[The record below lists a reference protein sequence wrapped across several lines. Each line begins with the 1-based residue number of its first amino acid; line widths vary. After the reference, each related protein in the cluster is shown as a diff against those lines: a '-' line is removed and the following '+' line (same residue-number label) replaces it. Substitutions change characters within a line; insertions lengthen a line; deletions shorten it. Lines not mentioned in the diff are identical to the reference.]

1 MKVAFNDYY
10 IGAGYQFDT
19 TRKAGPIA
27 EALVGL
33 TNIEV
38 VDPKDYVALAEQIIE
53 AIHDEEYLDALRTGE
68 PRNLASSQGFGW
80 CLEVW
85 DMVVNST
92 AGVLL
97 AVEAALAEGTAGSLS
112 SGLHHARANTGAGFC
127 TINGLAVAIEH
138 AKTLVE
144 GQVVV
149 LDLDAHCG
157 GGTQSFIAGDQRV
170 GHFDLSTARYDGY
183 APTLGNQLVL
193 LPWEVTDQEYVEAVA
208 AMLADLPTDAGLVL
222 YNAGVDPAPAIS
234 ADALAER
241 EHLVAAWAKE
251 NQVPLAFVLAGGY
264 TSGMTEQELT
274 ALHVRTVTEC
284 AQVAK
289 IIPRGLNYEKE
300 LEGCL

>member
-38 VDPKDYVALAEQIIE
+38 VDPKDYVDLAEQIIE

-68 PRNLASSQGFGW
+68 PRSLASSQGFGW

-234 ADALAER
+234 ATALAER
-241 EHLVAAWAKE
+241 ERLVAVWASE
-251 NQVPLAFVLAGGY
+251 HQVPLAFVLAGGY
-264 TSGMTEQELT
+264 TRGMTEQELT

-284 AQVAK
+284 AAVAK
-289 IIPRGLNYEKE
+289 PVAEVCR
-300 LEGCL
+300 